1 MESELVI
8 WVNREAWRKLMPLLS
23 PVVLSIEVEACDEVA
38 VRILRIFITIAETD
52 ESEFEDIITE
62 FNDRWQDGE

>member
-38 VRILRIFITIAETD
+38 VGILRIFITIAETD